1 MARFAVLIV
10 LNSPAPMSAEQLRV
24 NLHSVIGSCCTA
36 ARSGYAAR
44 CAHEAIFRINNATLG
59 DEQGSPRVTQ
69 RLQFLSS
76 SSLGDLRR
84 VDACTSD
91 DK

>member
-44 CAHEAIFRINNATLG
+44 YAHEAIFRINNATLG
-59 DEQGSPRVTQ
+59 DEQGSPRV
-69 RLQFLSS
+69 SS

-84 VDACTSD
+84 VEACSRD

>member
-24 NLHSVIGSCCTA
+24 NLHSVTGS
-36 ARSGYAAR
+36 SGYAAR

-69 RLQFLSS
+69 RLQLLSS

-84 VDACTSD
+84 VDACSSD